1 MNLSLTKYF
10 LLILAVS
17 IPHFAFTQSICR
29 DKKAF
34 SCDYTQ
40 IEGIS
45 QSDGFG
51 QMQAI
56 EFAQTITSQ
65 SNCPFYLMNQYVR
78 DCEEAA
84 FINDSAQRAFEKRC
98 SRKIKSPY
106 TSAKRLEQAL
116 RSYTSKDIPP
126 LEDCLEKPFPTN
138 GVIEQYSSPL
148 KMIPKKLKQDFVA
161 EYYTAAQRLRE
172 RSRSELQ
179 SIAYINQVV
188 GFEDSPSCDHAA
200 TDDIVAECEKLQ
212 ECGNGSQKNDERLVE
227 LALGSIVAI
236 KIKKE
241 LDEYNKACERQIGHT
256 GVTIPQYEKKC
267 NEKVKY
273 KGKVLNKRKLIQA
286 TYDTYKQL
294 YPWIESTKFQD
305 ENKEFDLMKKLNNID
320 GKKQIPENITKRVAQ
335 NISKQLKLSRSKIYE
350 NALETKNH
358 FNCLTK
364 NISCDKIDG
373 GLFDFD
379 NKFFEND
386 TLTRT
391 STRMHHLQQKIASS
405 PNLNLRS
412 KKLRPYIRRAQCRQD
427 SRVEVEDK
435 KRLANNIAV
444 DGALFLGS
452 ALSTLISWGGTAP
465 TVVASGAKF
474 AKTFGRAIKVKF
486 AKNFHRAN
494 ALGGTVLVPTII
506 DDAVNECLNR
516 DKLDYDR
523 AASASS
529 NENIC
534 QKLEAN
540 VTHTTNS
547 MNCVQMSLVATAGL
561 FFRTPWTKPR
571 FFFRGI
577 KRRFNKAD
585 FQSRFKKTK
594 KKKAKYDNFQD
605 RFKTG
610 SKKKDQT
617 EIKERSKSSSSE

>member
-1 MNLSLTKYF
+1 MNLSLMKYF

-17 IPHFAFTQSICR
+17 ISHFAFTQSICR

-34 SCDYTQ
+34 NCDYSQ

-51 QMQAI
+51 HMQAV

-84 FINDSAQRAFEKRC
+84 FTNDSAQRAFEKRC
-98 SRKIKSPY
+98 SKKIKSPY

-126 LEDCLEKPFPTN
+126 LKNCLEKPFPTN

-179 SIAYINQVV
+179 SMAYINQII

-212 ECGNGSQKNDERLVE
+212 ECGSQKNDERLVE

-236 KIKKE
+236 KTKKE
-241 LDEYNKACERQIGHT
+241 LDEYNKACARQIGHT

-305 ENKEFDLMKKLNNID
+305 ENEEFDLMKKLNSMD
-320 GKKQIPENITKRVAQ
+320 SKKQIPGNITKRVAQ
-335 NISKQLKLSRSKIYE
+335 NIEKQLKLSRSKIYE
-350 NALETKNH
+350 SALGTKNH
-358 FNCLTK
+358 FDCLTK

-391 STRMHHLQQKIASS
+391 STRMYHLQQKIASS

-435 KRLANNIAV
+435 KRLANSIAI
-444 DGALFLGS
+444 DGGLLVGSLF
-452 ALSTLISWGGTAP
+452 STFVSLGGTSPAI
-465 TVVASGAKF
+465 VASGAKF

-494 ALGGTVLVPTII
+494 ALGGTILVPTII

-523 AASASS
+523 AVSASS
-529 NENIC
+529 DENIC

-540 VTHTTNS
+540 VTHTTSS
-547 MNCVQMSLVATAGL
+547 MNCVQISLVATAGL

-571 FFFRGI
+571 FFRG
-577 KRRFNKAD
+577 
-585 FQSRFKKTK
+585 KTRD
-594 KKKAKYDNFQD
+594 KYYNFQPKPKKPKP
-605 RFKTG
+605 KTEPA
-610 SKKKDQT
+610 KPEPAKV
-617 EIKERSKSSSSE
+617 EPAKSPTSELDLR